1 MTLIEAQK
9 LIEVKRDD
17 CRETAENYERIFPGQ
32 KSSYRTDI
40 VAYTIAVMAIRKM
53 IEENGENYCVAVLW

>member
-9 LIEVKRDD
+9 LIEARRDD
-17 CRETAENYERIFPGQ
+17 CWETAENYEKVFPGR

-40 VAYTIAVMAIRKM
+40 AAYTVAVIAIQKM
-53 IEENGENYCVAVLW
+53 IEENGEDFEIV